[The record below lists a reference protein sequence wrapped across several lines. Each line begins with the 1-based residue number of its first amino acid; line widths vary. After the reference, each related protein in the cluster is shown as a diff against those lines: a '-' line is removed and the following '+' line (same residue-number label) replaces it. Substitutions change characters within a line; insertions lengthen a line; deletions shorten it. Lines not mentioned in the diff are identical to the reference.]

1 MTTRHTI
8 DRAAILAEI
17 TDIVR
22 TVFGDPYIELTP
34 EMTSDDLPVWDSMN
48 YIRLVVEAECRFD
61 IEFQAVEIED
71 VKTVGELVQ
80 MIEAKVAVVHA

>member
-22 TVFGDPYIELTP
+22 TVFSDPYIELTP

>member
-17 TDIVR
+17 IDIVR
-22 TVFGDPYIELTP
+22 TVFSDPYIELTP

>member
-1 MTTRHTI
+1 
-8 DRAAILAEI
+8 
-17 TDIVR
+17 
-22 TVFGDPYIELTP
+22 
-34 EMTSDDLPVWDSMN
+34 MTSDDLPVWDSMN